1 MKKDVLFL
9 AICYN
14 DYIFK
19 KGECDN
25 KSQNKI
31 MQKYLLAS
39 LKITSDTAC
48 YLYPQFEYDSNGQIH
63 SIENKK
69 TEYPDRGTIFLPKKQ
84 NENLEEYLN
93 KLIKISFDTENIA
106 SNYNPYDTYS
116 NMCKYVV
123 KVSDIESLARDELVE
138 IIEIKD
144 KSIDEILRDKH
155 ARILTLN
162 DLPLNNTFLI
172 QIGEYCYGP
181 FKYIPSEEEITTKKK
196 IKIVPGDDFVFKY
209 KNDDIEPYKNVAQVT
224 SNNTDPKRYFISN
237 LSILNDN
244 VRIMEKMEFIDDETL
259 FQEIQKVLIES
270 KALENVNANAAG
282 VLRDLKNLLEKHPE
296 IQGNHS
302 ILTQERIDRV
312 ISVLSKFNELDEYK
326 QQIID
331 EYFKLGKVSEEEK
344 LNFLKNHPEYLEDVI
359 KKTTD
364 YEKKIFELKNALIT
378 EENEVEKLNL
388 EKEKLTEEIEKLI
401 NDEDEY
407 KSRILSSVRNEYK
420 LVEREVQELKKEKDI
435 IDKANK
441 FAKEEKKNLRLEV
454 SELELDIENKVLKWL
469 ATQRDNDIISLMV
482 SEIGKR
488 KKEDKTESIENYN
501 IQNYN
506 NAMEI
511 VDKVFEF
518 FNKAGRTIERND
530 IINYLVTISENF
542 ITVFAGKPGT
552 GKTSTCN
559 MFAKALGLYEN
570 RYAQISVGR
579 GWTSS
584 RDLIGYYNS
593 LTQTFE
599 QTQPKF
605 NKCLEMLTKE
615 AQTELKDALYVV
627 LLDEANLSQIE
638 HYWAD
643 FNQIS
648 DEYDEAKIMIGNN
661 KEYQLT
667 EELRF
672 LATIN
677 YDHTTEVLSPRFLD
691 RAWIIRMEYKA
702 DNNLLMKALQS
713 EKIDNEASIISYSDL
728 KKYFNISVDEMKN
741 KQISSYSKEI
751 IDTLNE
757 QFIKAGYAISAR
769 SYISMMKYCAV
780 AEEYMDDKQNAVDYA
795 VAQKLLPQIN
805 GNGKGYLEFLK
816 EILGTCK
823 YLAKSKEILNRII
836 ETGEKEHNY
845 FNYFNI

>member
-259 FQEIQKVLIES
+259 FQEIQKVLTES

-407 KSRILSSVRNEYK
+407 KSRILSSVRNEYE

-441 FAKEEKKNLRLEV
+441 LAKEEKKNLRLEV

-702 DNNLLMKALQS
+702 DNNLLMKALHS

-728 KKYFNISVDEMKN
+728 KKYFNISVNEMKN

-757 QFIKAGYAISAR
+757 QFAKAGYAISAR

>member
-259 FQEIQKVLIES
+259 FQEIQKVLTES

-359 KKTTD
+359 KKTT
-364 YEKKIFELKNALIT
+364 
-378 EENEVEKLNL
+378 
-388 EKEKLTEEIEKLI
+388 
-401 NDEDEY
+401 EDEY
-407 KSRILSSVRNEYK
+407 KSRILSSVRNEYE

-441 FAKEEKKNLRLEV
+441 LAKEEKKNLRLEV

-702 DNNLLMKALQS
+702 DNNLLMKALHS

-757 QFIKAGYAISAR
+757 QFAKAGYAISAR

>member
-259 FQEIQKVLIES
+259 FQEIQKVLTES

-407 KSRILSSVRNEYK
+407 KSRILSSVRNEYE

-441 FAKEEKKNLRLEV
+441 LAKEEKKNLRLEV

-702 DNNLLMKALQS
+702 DNNLLMKALHS

-757 QFIKAGYAISAR
+757 QFAKAGYAISAR